1 MLCICKMNIQTVLF
15 NSDKYTLKD
24 IDKWFKENDLSY
36 ISIFPIV
43 NTTTTTKEYLWRVRL
58 YNPNKKY
65 FDYTRVIINDDISF
79 MIQTPKN

>member
-1 MLCICKMNIQTVLF
+1 MLNIQSILF
-15 NSDKYTLKD
+15 NSNKYNIGD
-24 IDKWFKENDLSY
+24 VNKWFKNNNISY

-43 NTTTTTKEYLWRVRL
+43 NTTTTDKEYLWRCRI

-79 MIQTPKN
+79 MIQTPKE